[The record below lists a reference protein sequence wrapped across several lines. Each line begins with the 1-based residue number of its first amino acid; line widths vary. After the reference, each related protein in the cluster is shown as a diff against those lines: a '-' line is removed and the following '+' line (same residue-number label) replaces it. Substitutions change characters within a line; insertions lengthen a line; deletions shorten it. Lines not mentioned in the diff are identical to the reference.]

1 MVPLVEQELLTLP
14 DHLSSSRVFSGVR
27 IIRSL
32 VVCLCFVDRYLS
44 FCFFPLAI
52 VLSVLRYTDPEY
64 PFFIF
69 KLCLRRKFILLEID
83 TCLACVFVL
92 YYNLAF

>member
-1 MVPLVEQELLTLP
+1 MEQELLTLR

-27 IIRSL
+27 VIRSL
-32 VVCLCFVDRYLS
+32 VVCLCFADRYLS
-44 FCFFPLAI
+44 FGFFPLAI
-52 VLSVLRYTDPEY
+52 VLSVLLRYTDPEY

-69 KLCLRRKFILLEID
+69 KLYLRRKFILLEID